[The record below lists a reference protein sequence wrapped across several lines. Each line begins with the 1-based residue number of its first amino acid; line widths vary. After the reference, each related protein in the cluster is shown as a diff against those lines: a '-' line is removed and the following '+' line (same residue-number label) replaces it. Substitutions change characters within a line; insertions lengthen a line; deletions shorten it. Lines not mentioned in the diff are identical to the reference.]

1 MSAFQNIAWILF
13 AYQVKA
19 LPEIAVRLLVV
30 LASTDIFLA
39 KSLSETR
46 EVFHLRVITKR
57 LLLVITAENTLL

>member
-30 LASTDIFLA
+30 LVLTFFLLNHYRRQE
-39 KSLSETR
+39 KCS
-46 EVFHLRVITKR
+46 I
-57 LLLVITAENTLL
+57 

>member
-30 LASTDIFLA
+30 LVLTFFL
-39 KSLSETR
+39 LNHYR
-46 EVFHLRVITKR
+46 RHLRMITKR